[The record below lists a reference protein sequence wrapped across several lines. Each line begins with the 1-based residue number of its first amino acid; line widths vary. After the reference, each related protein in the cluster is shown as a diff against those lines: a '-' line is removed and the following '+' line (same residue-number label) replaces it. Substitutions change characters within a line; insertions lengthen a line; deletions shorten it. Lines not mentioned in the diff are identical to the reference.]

1 MENECMCGQ
10 ALIKKTNLFI
20 SKKDFSKLNIW
31 EQNCGNLNGKINVL
45 YFNSVSWNKR
55 EHGFVCANDDEVM
68 KE

>member
-1 MENECMCGQ
+1 MENEWMCGQ

-45 YFNSVSWNKR
+45 YFNLV
-55 EHGFVCANDDEVM
+55 FM
-68 KE
+68 K